1 MRDCQP
7 RRIPAVQPRE
17 FVQPPVKALYGQSEQ
32 YLTRGV
38 NTNRPSRLQFAQ
50 SAANAEVFLVA
61 KQGGGCRRVRGV
73 HLQDFLLLGAF
84 VEHRKS

>member
-1 MRDCQP
+1 
-7 RRIPAVQPRE
+7 
-17 FVQPPVKALYGQSEQ
+17 
-32 YLTRGV
+32 
-38 NTNRPSRLQFAQ
+38 LQFAQ